1 MVAQSGR
8 QSGSISVGQT
18 GWQYQ
23 AGLAFFVLLLFIY
36 PVPHTISLRYLLLL
50 GAIGLFG
57 YLAIKHGDFSIFRRL
72 GLATLLFVA
81 LCVWIVFGAVFIS
94 DDPRE
99 SLSEI
104 RGQWLLTVVSLMTG
118 TAAGIAAQVKPFI
131 RLRLLQAIVL
141 VFAIHVLIVD
151 IQALWSVVMSG
162 TFTLRAQGLTDG
174 PDKASFLTNMF
185 LAFLLSEL
193 FLRLTGKSRTFR
205 INNGL
210 FAGVLVL
217 TLFSL
222 YAEGTRNAV
231 LALLVM
237 CVGFIVLYW
246 ANHGRNQRPWWQIA
260 TVTCLLVVLLT
271 SLFQVSASKRGIT
284 WDQMM
289 DTIPVALDTKSH
301 NNWLNTG
308 KYGLPKLP
316 DGRLVEESTYLR
328 IAWLKE
334 GLLLVAEHPLGIGFD
349 RNAFGRGLQLKY
361 GEGRGYSHSGIIDMA
376 IGMGIPGVLLWITFL
391 ASLAWLG
398 LRRFLHT
405 GNYAGLTLLFV
416 VLDFSTRLLL
426 DSVTKDHMLQQFML
440 VAGLLAVM
448 TVAPAPR
455 DPSVAS
461 PR

>member
-8 QSGSISVGQT
+8 QSRSIAVGQT

-23 AGLAFFVLLLFIY
+23 AGLVFFALLLFIY
-36 PVPHTISLRYLLLL
+36 PIPHTISLRYLLLV
-50 GAIGLFG
+50 GAMGLFG

-72 GLATLLFVA
+72 GLATALFFA

-99 SLSEI
+99 SLSEV
-104 RGQWLLTVVSLMTG
+104 RGQWLLIFVSLMTG
-118 TAAGIAAQVKPFI
+118 AAAGIVAQVKPFI
-131 RLRLLQAIVL
+131 RQRLLQVIVL

-151 IQALWSVVMSG
+151 IQALWSVITSD
-162 TFTLRAQGLTDG
+162 TFVLRARGLTDG

-193 FLRLTGKSRTFR
+193 FLRLTGKSRAFR
-205 INNGL
+205 INNGVY
-210 FAGVLVL
+210 AVVLVL
-217 TLFSL
+217 TLLSL

-237 CVGFIVLYW
+237 CVGFIALYW
-246 ANHGRNQRPWWQIA
+246 ANHGRNQRPWRQIA
-260 TVTCLLVVLLT
+260 VATCVLVVLLG
-271 SLFQVSASKRGIT
+271 SLFQVSASRRGIT

-289 DTIPVALDTKSH
+289 ATIPVALDTKDRK
-301 NNWLNTG
+301 NWLDTG

-316 DGRLVEESTYLR
+316 DGGFVEESTYLR

-334 GLLLVAEHPLGIGFD
+334 GLLLIVEHPLGIGFD

-376 IGMGIPGVLLWITFL
+376 IGMGIPGVFLWITFL

-398 LRRFLHT
+398 LRRFLDT
-405 GNYAGLTLLFV
+405 GSYAGLTLLFV

-426 DSVTKDHMLQQFML
+426 DSMTKDHMLQQFML

-448 TVAPAPR
+448 TTAPAPR